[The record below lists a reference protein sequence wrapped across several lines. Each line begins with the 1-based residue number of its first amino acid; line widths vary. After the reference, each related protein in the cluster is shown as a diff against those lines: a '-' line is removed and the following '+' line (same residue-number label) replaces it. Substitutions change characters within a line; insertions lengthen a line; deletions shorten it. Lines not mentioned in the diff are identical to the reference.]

1 MCKQACHYID
11 VYNLLLYNCILA
23 YIGMFSYK
31 IETCYVSQ
39 RPLNM
44 PCEVST
50 LSYPHTESIKA
61 LYKVRVIY
69 SIKEWSKSDSRN
81 SV

>member
-1 MCKQACHYID
+1 
-11 VYNLLLYNCILA
+11 
-23 YIGMFSYK
+23 MFSYK
-31 IETCYVSQ
+31 IEICYVSQ

-61 LYKVRVIY
+61 LHNIRVIY
-69 SIKEWSKSDSRN
+69 SRN
-81 SV
+81 SVAEKCIYPDNLDSNISVTAY